1 MKKLAILGSTGSIGT
16 QALDVISKTPD
27 MYQVVSLAAHGNID
41 LLEKQ
46 IKKFKPQIV
55 SMYDESKAQ
64 ELKKRLGSSK
74 VEVLAG
80 EQGLH
85 AVATYPDIEMVL
97 VAVTGVATLG
107 PTLAAIKQKKD
118 IALASKE
125 ILVSAGHIV
134 MNEVKANGVKIIPVD
149 SEHSAIMQ
157 ALGPRVNEQGCLDY
171 HIMELEKL
179 ILTASGGPFFRT
191 PDEELEQKK
200 ASDALAHPT
209 WNMGRKITIDSATLF
224 NKGLEVIEAH
234 WLFNVPYEKIKVL
247 IHPQSIVHSMA
258 EFVDG
263 SVIAQMGLPDM
274 RMPIQYAFS
283 YPRRFPGKWPK
294 LELQK
299 ISELSFYEPD
309 LKRFP
314 ALNLAYIAGQEGG
327 TMPTVL
333 NAANERAV
341 ELFIEDKIKFTDI
354 PKLIEKTMEKHDSI
368 KDPQLKDIV
377 FYHPWARN
385 KVDELAPTLQR
396 V

>member
-1 MKKLAILGSTGSIGT
+1 MKKISILGSTGSIGT
-16 QALDVISKTPD
+16 QALNVVAQTPD
-27 MYQVVSLAAHGNID
+27 VYEVVGLAARGNID
-41 LLEKQ
+41 LIEKQ
-46 IKKFKPQIV
+46 VKKFKPKVV
-55 SMYDESKAQ
+55 SMLDERKAT
-64 ELKKRLGSSK
+64 ELRQRLGNTK
-74 VEVLAG
+74 TEVLFG
-80 EQGLH
+80 DEGLN
-85 AVATYPDIEMVL
+85 AVAIHPETEIVL

-107 PTLAAIKQKKD
+107 PTLEAIHHKKD

-134 MNEVKANGVKIIPVD
+134 MQEARKQGVKIIPVD

-157 ALGPRVNEQGCLDY
+157 ALGPSINKNGCLDY
-171 HIMELEKL
+171 HVLELDKL

-191 PDEELEQKK
+191 PEEDLVGKK
-200 ASDALAHPT
+200 PQDALTHPT
-209 WNMGRKITIDSATLF
+209 WNMGQKITIDSASLF

-234 WLFNVPYEKIKVL
+234 WLFNVPYEKIQVL
-247 IHPQSIVHSMA
+247 IHPQSIVHSLA

-263 SVIAQMGLPDM
+263 SVLAQMGLPDM

-283 YPRRFPGKWPK
+283 FPRRLPGHWPK
-294 LELQK
+294 LELHK
-299 ISELSFYEPD
+299 ISELNFYEPD

-314 ALNLAYIAGQEGG
+314 ALKLAYLAGQEGG

-341 ELFIEDKIKFTDI
+341 ELFLEEKIRFTDI

-368 KDPQLKDIV
+368 KEPQLKDII

-385 KVDELAPTLQR
+385 KVDELAKSEIR
-396 V
+396 A